1 MTELKKENAELKLK
15 NFQLGQ
21 FCEASV
27 EGFDTANNKIAELK
41 EEIEADK
48 CYVAARDETISFLNN
63 EEKKMRKMIAELEK
77 DNEALNKQKNNVWD
91 RNTQLKFD
99 MEKLEKKVKRQQET
113 ITEQRKDILKL
124 RAPRCCVKCDEVMDT
139 YYCAHCL

>member
-1 MTELKKENAELKLK
+1 MTELKNENAELKLK
-15 NFQLGQ
+15 NFQLSQ

-27 EGFDTANNKIAELK
+27 EGFDNLNNK
-41 EEIEADK
+41 
-48 CYVAARDETISFLNN
+48 
-63 EEKKMRKMIAELEK
+63 IAELEK
-77 DNEALNKQKNNVWD
+77 DNEALEKQKNNVWD

-99 MEKLEKKVKRQQET
+99 MDKLEKKVKRQQET